1 MAISAALAVN
11 DIPKAR
17 SFYQK
22 LGFKEKF
29 TIKGKHEE
37 AVACILEREES
48 MLILGPVN
56 DPHYYN
62 KKRAEKITKG
72 PRGLGMVL
80 LITVSN
86 LQETYDMVK
95 KEGLEIL
102 LEPMDEFYGDR
113 IFMFLDAFGYE
124 WKIHQPIKAVDQKDI
139 ADALKPAGFDVE
151 MSEEENEKTQA
162 H

>member
-1 MAISAALAVN
+1 MEISAALAVS
-11 DIPKAR
+11 DIPHASK
-17 SFYQK
+17 FYQK

-29 TIKGKHEE
+29 AIKGEDGQV
-37 AVACILEREES
+37 VASILERGKS

-62 KKRAEKITKG
+62 KKRGERITKG

-80 LITVSN
+80 LITVSD
-86 LQETYDMVK
+86 LQSTYDMVK

-113 IFMFLDAFGYE
+113 IFMFLDPYGYE
-124 WKIHQPIKAVDQKDI
+124 WKIHQPIKTVDQKDI
-139 ADALKPAGFDVE
+139 ADALEPAGFE
-151 MSEEENEKTQA
+151 LETTQK
-162 H
+162 